1 MNCDGSCIWVYN
13 NCLSSNKIWINSES
27 LSNCDQKELCGLYKK
42 DYNTSLL
49 EYEVFHIKY

>member
-1 MNCDGSCIWVYN
+1 MSCDSHDIKAYN
-13 NCLSSNKIWINSES
+13 NCLASNNMWINSES

-42 DYNTSLL
+42 DNTSLL